1 MTIMTNTTYELYYSN
16 TDIACWKPMIT
27 IFVELIVLREDGY
40 LLVCIKMV
48 DNRLIHNIQN
58 ISELK
63 GLFFVLLN

>member
-1 MTIMTNTTYELYYSN
+1 
-16 TDIACWKPMIT
+16 MIT
-27 IFVELIVLREDGY
+27 CFVELIVLREDGY
-40 LLVCIKMV
+40 LPMCMKML